1 VRFTCCF
8 LATTLLFLLAG
19 GTQAADASKK
29 KESASFGVL
38 RTPNG
43 DEVRNQAEAWLKGAG
58 KTDAA
63 TMKKFD
69 ELWKSDRLLLD
80 KVAETFSL
88 GDATVAKL
96 LAAARDI
103 NTPAPIEVPAI
114 LKDTKNSAFFRT
126 NLALAY
132 AKALSNRK
140 VYEEGLEALRLVKPE
155 QAVDPAGFL
164 FHKAVAEHALML
176 KKDADD
182 TIIRLLD
189 DVADAPDRYK
199 LVAALMHFDMAA
211 WKDKDLG
218 WIARKM
224 DNIQRRLDLTRG
236 GEKTQKMQKEVVMR
250 LDELIKQLEN
260 QNKSDCDCNGGGCPS
275 SGQSKPGNNPNNNTQ
290 ASSPQND
297 SNGGNGSGPGQV
309 DPKKVKELAEVWGK
323 LPERERAK
331 AMLDLTRDM
340 PPRYRAVIEDYFRK
354 LSQLEASK

>member
-1 VRFTCCF
+1 VRFTSCF
-8 LATTLLFLLAG
+8 LATTLVFLLAG

-29 KESASFGVL
+29 PTKETTSFGVL
-38 RTPNG
+38 RAPNA
-43 DEVRNQAEAWLKGAG
+43 EEARNQAEAWLKGVG
-58 KTDAA
+58 KSDAT
-63 TMKKFD
+63 TMKSFD
-69 ELWKSDRLLLD
+69 AIWTSERTQLD
-80 KVAETFSL
+80 KVAATFCL

-96 LAAARDI
+96 LAEARDV
-103 NTPAPIEVPAI
+103 NAPAPTDVPSI
-114 LKDTKNSAFFRT
+114 LKDTKTSGFFRT

-140 VYEEGLEALRLVKPE
+140 IYEEGLEALRLVKAE

-199 LVAALMHFDMAA
+199 LVAALMHFDMGA
-211 WKDKDLG
+211 WQDKDLG

-236 GEKTQKMQKEVVMR
+236 GEKTQKMQKEVVLR
-250 LDELIKQLEN
+250 LDELIKKLEK
-260 QNKSDCDCNGGGCPS
+260 QSDCDCNGGGCPS
-275 SGQSKPGNNPNNNTQ
+275 GGQSKPGNNPNNNTQ

-309 DPKKVKELAEVWGK
+309 DSKKVKELAEVWGK